1 MELQPGFTRIIHP
14 GLGPASV
21 SVVAESS
28 LPQYYRGGWR
38 LLTDGDLPP
47 EEPEDDPEPVTLA
60 DVAATATAQ
69 TVTTEEE

>member
-1 MELQPGFTRIIHP
+1 MEPQPGFTRIIHP

-38 LLTDGDLPP
+38 LLAAGDVPP
-47 EEPEDDPEPVTLA
+47 EEPVPVPEPVTLA
-60 DVAATATAQ
+60 DVAGTAE